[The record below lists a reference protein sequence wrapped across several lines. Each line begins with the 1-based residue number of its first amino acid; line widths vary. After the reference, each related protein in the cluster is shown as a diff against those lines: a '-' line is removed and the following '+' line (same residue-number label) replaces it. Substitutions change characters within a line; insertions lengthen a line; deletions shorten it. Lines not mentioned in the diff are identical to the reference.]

1 MTLLHGKGRLGP
13 RLKQLHF
20 RCPNRCPKRDRG
32 AGPLKPKRNY
42 PRRLVVPGIRQ
53 TCQLSR
59 LQQIKRDRS
68 HPIASRCSN
77 SVASSGNLVIAFV
90 GFFLV
95 QPVNDRYAD

>member
-1 MTLLHGKGRLGP
+1 
-13 RLKQLHF
+13 
-20 RCPNRCPKRDRG
+20 
-32 AGPLKPKRNY
+32 
-42 PRRLVVPGIRQ
+42 
-53 TCQLSR
+53 LSR